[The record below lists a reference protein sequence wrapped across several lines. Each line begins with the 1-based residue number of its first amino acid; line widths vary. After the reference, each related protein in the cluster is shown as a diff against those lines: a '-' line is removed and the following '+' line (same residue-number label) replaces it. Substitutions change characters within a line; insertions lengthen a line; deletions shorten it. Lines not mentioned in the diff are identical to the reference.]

1 MLRSRQILAV
11 SRASR
16 TSAFRLIRRMRQ
28 RVSAVPD
35 RNVFQVLERRFGE
48 VISPRYGSD
57 VWPALIQHLPADR
70 ERLGL
75 RPRAAR

>member
-16 TSAFRLIRRMRQ
+16 TSAFRLILRMRQ

-35 RNVFQVLERRFGE
+35 RSVFQVLERCLAR
-48 VISPRYGSD
+48 S
-57 VWPALIQHLPADR
+57 PALDTVPTCARPDQHL
-70 ERLGL
+70 L
-75 RPRAAR
+75 RRP